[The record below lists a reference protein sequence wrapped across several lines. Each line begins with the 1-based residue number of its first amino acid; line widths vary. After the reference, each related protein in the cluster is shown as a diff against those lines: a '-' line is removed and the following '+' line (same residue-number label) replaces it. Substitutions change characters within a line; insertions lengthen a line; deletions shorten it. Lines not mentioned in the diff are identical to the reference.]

1 MEHFVALRRD
11 KHPNKQMQDDWNKDN
26 RGFRFDVIEFV
37 AINKLN
43 EREKYWIEQYDS
55 IQRGYN
61 QGWVPYKRK
70 EKKVRR
76 KIKRYHRSR

>member
-1 MEHFVALRRD
+1 MEHFVALRWN
-11 KHPNKQMQDDWNKDN
+11 KHPNKQMQDDWNKN
-26 RGFRFDVIEFV
+26 NHGFRFDVIEFV

-76 KIKRYHRSR
+76 KIKSYHRSR